1 MVYNFR
7 YVQVESFDTCGL
19 CCVGYQTILFVS
31 VDVVMRALFI
41 KPGHEALCLKNLSL
55 MNMLGGSA
63 LLTGLPGTSG
73 WCSCVIDFMR
83 ETKFVHALVD

>member
-1 MVYNFR
+1 LGRTTICLGGVSGL
-7 YVQVESFDTCGL
+7 YVVCEPF
-19 CCVGYQTILFVS
+19 
-31 VDVVMRALFI
+31 VMRALFI